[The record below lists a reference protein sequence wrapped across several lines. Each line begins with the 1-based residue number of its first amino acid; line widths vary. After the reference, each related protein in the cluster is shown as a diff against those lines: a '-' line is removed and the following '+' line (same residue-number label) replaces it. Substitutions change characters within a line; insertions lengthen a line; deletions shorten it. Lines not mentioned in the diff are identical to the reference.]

1 MQLKK
6 MILGGILFS
15 LLLAGCDLQ
24 TIIDQNVDKVVLK
37 VNDKENILPSTLTQ
51 EQVSYSGFLSGSF
64 SLFFKIPFVFDDEE
78 GTVSITFY
86 LQNDKATSKER
97 TISLFGFKK
106 ASSSTEVPP
115 SDQIN
120 LTETQLFDAFNLVKG
135 SMSASAVAEKVELG
149 PWVGMPQLLF
159 TDKEVL
165 SYDDQAG
172 TLSLRMKGRFQQK
185 PFDTTFH
192 LEGFTHPYAS
202 IYLGSILASGDYLI
216 FDEAIKTNLSLAKF
230 IEKANAKKGVGFV
243 RFQFQLS
250 NGETLS
256 MGEDGACFLTPQLS
270 QKGNDVKIVAHY
282 GLNYKKFDGSTK
294 TVTAE
299 NRQTKVVDENHR
311 YFTEKDVYEQISK
324 KLKSDVNF
332 IKVDSGK
339 FASSFYAQTMVLNQ
353 GSSLFDLTAI
363 QEYQE
368 VYREKGADE
377 HLAIAGIAAG
387 IYNLRMDGITAD
399 DYEGSLTVNFYISNS
414 AVVSMGGGAISEI
427 STPEKITASGF
438 RKLQEKG
445 KTLEES
451 VRMLLTLTLMPDGD
465 ESAAQSAWF
474 NHTIDTA
481 HLIRENSAV
490 NPNYSNW
497 FLTDKNI
504 LRKGNSGKFYL
515 LAGGED
521 YSVATWPGFSSYFCY
536 KSSKGNILIRQLSL
550 SKKSSSNLLLLKA
563 QFMGKDET
571 IDFSISATR

>member
-1 MQLKK
+1 

-15 LLLAGCDLQ
+15 LFLAGCDLQ
-24 TIIDQNVDKVVLK
+24 TIIDQNVDKVVLE

-51 EQVSYSGFLSGSF
+51 EQVRYSGFLPGSF
-64 SLFFKIPFVFDDEE
+64 TLFFKTPFVFDDEE

-86 LQNDKATSKER
+86 LQKDKATSKER

-106 ASSSTEVPP
+106 ASSSEVPATDP
-115 SDQIN
+115 ID

-135 SMSASAVAEKVELG
+135 SMPASAVAEKVELG

-185 PFDTTFH
+185 PFDTTFY

-202 IYLGSILASGDYLI
+202 IYLGSILVSGDYLI

-294 TVTAE
+294 TVSVE

-311 YFTEKDVYEQISK
+311 YFAEKDVYEQISK
-324 KLKSDVNF
+324 KLKSDANF
-332 IKVDSGK
+332 IKVDTRK
-339 FASSFYAQTMVLNQ
+339 FASSLYAQTMVLNQ
-353 GSSLFDLTAI
+353 GSSLFDLTSI

-465 ESAAQSAWF
+465 GAAAQSAWF

-497 FLTDKNI
+497 FLIDKNI

-521 YSVATWPGFSSYFCY
+521 YSVATWPGSSSYFCY
-536 KSSKGNILIRQLSL
+536 KGSRGNILIRQLSL
-550 SKKSSSNLLLLKA
+550 SKNSGSNLLLLKA

-571 IDFSISATR
+571 IDFSISATP